1 MLDRLKQIGA
11 RLLEIWNKWTR
22 TQKTV
27 IISAVSVFVIAVIII
42 VAVLSRTKYE
52 LLTTCEDYSELNKVD
67 AILQESSYKYEIKD
81 LKVYVDKNNITK
93 AKMALA
99 DQQIKS
105 SGYTFEDAMK
115 SDFSTTETDRNR
127 MYAHY
132 LEAKFASDLENMEG
146 VKSATVTV
154 KLSDSSLSFSS
165 TQAETSV
172 GVTLITSKTLSDDM
186 AESMANFLA
195 TSVGNSTTNSITII
209 DNKGNTLFNGSSA
222 ANSISGVS
230 MTGKLKY
237 KTAIESTVKDSIRSS
252 IVASGMYDDVVIA
265 LNYNLNWDTVN
276 TIATEYKAQEGREE
290 GLFDTSYRVTS
301 IGANGA
307 GGTPG
312 TVSNGESGITYDID
326 TGDTNTSKYTVE
338 QLSYLPDKIVTSTT
352 SDPGGIVLDGSSIAV
367 TLVKTVVYNEDD
379 AKTLGYLD
387 DMTWDEFKSNNSEP
401 VSLEVDDQWY
411 QIISSGTGISTDK
424 IAVVAYQNNLFED
437 SVSQSILNRA
447 SFWIQIAL
455 AIAILGILIFV
466 LLRSARPL
474 TVEEKEPELSVE
486 EMLATTKE
494 NQPTVDEIDLQE
506 KSETR
511 KAIEKFVDEN
521 PEAVAL
527 LLRNWLKDDWG

>member
-1 MLDRLKQIGA
+1 MLEGLKQVPA
-11 RLLEIWNKWTR
+11 RLLEIWNKWTK

-27 IISAVSVFVIAVIII
+27 IVSAVAVFIIAVVII
-42 VAVLSRTKYE
+42 VIVLSRTQYE
-52 LLTTCEDYSELNKVD
+52 LLTTCEDYSELKQVD
-67 AILQESSYKYEIKD
+67 EILAGTSYKYEIDD
-81 LKVYVDKNNITK
+81 LKVYVDKNNVTE

-99 DQQIKS
+99 DQNIKS
-105 SGYTFEDAMK
+105 SGYTFADAMN
-115 SDFSTTETDRNR
+115 SNFSTTETDRNR

-132 LEAKFASDLENMEG
+132 LESKFASDLVNMDG

-154 KLSDSSLSFSS
+154 KLADTSLSFSS
-165 TQAETSV
+165 TKAETSV
-172 GVTLITSKTLSDDM
+172 GVTLITNKTISDDM

-209 DNKGNTLFNGSSA
+209 DNKGNTLFNGPSA
-222 ANSISGVS
+222 NNSTSGVS
-230 MTGKLKY
+230 MSGKLKY
-237 KTAIESTVKDSIRSS
+237 KSIIESTVKDSIRSS
-252 IVASGMYDDVVIA
+252 IIATGMYDDVVIS

-290 GLFDTSYRVTS
+290 GLFDTSYRVS
-301 IGANGA
+301 SEGSDGA

-312 TVSNGESGITYDID
+312 TSSNGESGITYDID
-326 TGDTNTSKYTVE
+326 TGNTSTSKYTVE

-352 SDPGGIVLDGSSIAV
+352 SDPGGVVLDGSSIAV
-367 TLVKTVVYNEDD
+367 TFVKTVVYNEDD
-379 AKTLGYLD
+379 AKALGYLD
-387 DMTWDEFKSNNSEP
+387 DMTWEEFKSNNAEP
-401 VSLEVDDQWY
+401 VALDVDDQWY
-411 QIISSGTGISTDK
+411 QIISMGSGIATGN

-437 SVSQSILNRA
+437 SASQSILSRA
-447 SFWIQIAL
+447 SFWIQVVL
-455 AIAILGILIFV
+455 AVAILGILVFV

-494 NQPTVDEIDLQE
+494 NQPTVEEIDLQE

-527 LLRNWLKDDWG
+527 LLRNWLNDDWN